1 MTHLDLFS
9 GIGGFAIAAQAC
21 GYTTIGFCERE
32 PYAQAVLRKHW
43 PEVPIHNDI
52 KTLIQRLTGMPS
64 DEYIAR
70 YVTPAITKIRPS
82 SSDVSIGPV
91 HSRCC
96 DLFPSHPAGDVG
108 HHAPQGCEVPTQHT
122 ERNGEPFR
130 ERDESGGQGAEH
142 SGKSRGEGDHRTAS
156 GVREVRSA
164 QSPFQEWTDGDSG
177 TSFRLRQAARSDV
190 ALPAMP
196 SQMAQE
202 QQSERLKLGEISILT
217 AGVPCQPA
225 SVAGNQRGTDDARWL
240 WPETF
245 AVIHATY
252 PTWVLLENVPGL
264 LALEQEVA
272 FEHLCL
278 TLESFGY
285 EVQPLVIPACAV
297 DARHRRD
304 RVWIIGRRLLCS
316 NTGRNQRAESERQ
329 HERAEVGCG
338 SGANELEAGADVA
351 DADSQRGCVR
361 QVHGEDAGDA
371 GESSRPRQ
379 RQNAGQLESTVCG
392 MADGIPEGLDSG
404 GGFCQWPEEDHE
416 TPRVTTGMKHRAHRL
431 KGLGNAIVV
440 QVATEIIRAIS
451 LTMATATEGTGG

>member
-108 HHAPQGCEVPTQHT
+108 YHAPQGCEVPTQHT

-304 RVWIIGRRLLCS
+304 RVWIVAHAASKQNNRERGD
-316 NTGRNQRAESERQ
+316 SERGRDAVGR
-329 HERAEVGCG
+329 HEQAARRRNGQADNDGTG
-338 SGANELEAGADVA
+338 GQGQDVA
-351 DADSQRGCVR
+351 HADSQRGCVR
-361 QVHGEDAGDA
+361 QVHGEDASDA
-371 GESSRPRQ
+371 WESSRPRQ

-392 MADGIPEGLDSG
+392 MADGIPEGMDSG

-431 KGLGNAIVV
+431 KALGNSIVS
-440 QVATEIIRAIS
+440 QVAEKIIRAIAS
-451 LTMATATEGTGG
+451 LG